1 LACFAA
7 VRAGVVL
14 AVLLLAAAPSTSRA
28 AVPYW
33 SVDKVLRMIDG
44 KTLQIGSRK
53 VRLRAETT
61 LCAGQGAS
69 IRPGRRRMWRRFVC
83 TYTTFT
89 KSGVDRD
96 LDFELRVRGAT
107 RYSIA
112 GAHWVAAAR

>member
-1 LACFAA
+1 

-14 AVLLLAAAPSTSRA
+14 AVLLLAAAPSTSQA

-44 KTLQIGSRK
+44 KTLQMGSRK

-61 LCAGQGAS
+61 LCAGLGTS
-69 IRPGRRRMWRRFVC
+69 IRRDRRRMWRRFAC

-89 KSGVDRD
+89 EAGVDRD
-96 LDFELRVRGAT
+96 LDFELRVRGVT
-107 RYSIA
+107 RYSIS
-112 GAHWVAAAR
+112 GAHWVSVAR